1 MSSSTSIW
9 MARCYNEAT
18 LAAHAKSITSYCLLL
33 VPCLWAREFFTI
45 FLHAWS
51 SNWKKNWAQW
61 DGIFAVCNCLKHH
74 NLPYL
79 YFRCGGMKIF
89 ASFIYTAYP
98 TPRKFPNMYVFQ
110 KRFMTSDCFLCH
122 LYQIEFGKLCLSHSG
137 KSKEIWIW
145 NNGCIRSEH
154 SGGL

>member
-1 MSSSTSIW
+1 MLQRSDT
-9 MARCYNEAT
+9 CGTCQKYNFLLFAVG
-18 LAAHAKSITSYCLLL
+18 SLL
-33 VPCLWAREFFTI
+33 VIRKYFNQLWAREFFTI
-45 FLHAWS
+45 FLHALS

-137 KSKEIWIW
+137 KRKEIWIW

-154 SGGL
+154 FGSL